1 MHRSD
6 LAVLFDKRSSSG
18 KMWRDA
24 DLATARLFFTTY
36 IRNSEDIRA
45 EARAIEGPTEV
56 IHEDDPPQ
64 TI

>member
-6 LAVLFDKRSSSG
+6 LAILFDKRSSSG

-24 DLATARLFFTTY
+24 DLATARLFTTY

-45 EARAIEGPTEV
+45 EVRAIEGPTEV

-64 TI
+64 AI